1 MTTASVRA
9 YDPYQTALLPSLPS
23 NMHQSVAQ
31 SGGHA
36 PETGRLYAES
46 YWYAPRIPEAQL
58 HNMSFPK
65 AALNAT
71 TSVEAPSMGATTT
84 IECNV
89 IPAISSQEAPP
100 SVFFRKSVYSQP
112 STRFEVLQKWEGIV
126 LDVLD
131 DSFTARLI
139 DLTQQGFD
147 EEAEFALE
155 EIDEGDKPLLQPGA
169 IFYWNIGYSDSPS
182 GRARVSIIR
191 FRRLPIWRS
200 EELERAK
207 HDAERLSDLLEWK

>member
-1 MTTASVRA
+1 MTPASART

-23 NMHQSVAQ
+23 NVHQPDKESV
-31 SGGHA
+31 GHT

-58 HNMSFPK
+58 HHM
-65 AALNAT
+65 ALTKVAPNAT
-71 TSVEAPSMGATTT
+71 ASVEAPSMGVSTT

-89 IPAISSQEAPP
+89 IPAISSQQASPN
-100 SVFFRKSVYSQP
+100 VFFRKSVYSQP
-112 STRFEVLQKWEGIV
+112 RTRFEVLQKWEGIV

-139 DLTQQGFD
+139 DLTLQGFD

-155 EIDEGDKPLLQPGA
+155 EIDEGDKPLLKPGA